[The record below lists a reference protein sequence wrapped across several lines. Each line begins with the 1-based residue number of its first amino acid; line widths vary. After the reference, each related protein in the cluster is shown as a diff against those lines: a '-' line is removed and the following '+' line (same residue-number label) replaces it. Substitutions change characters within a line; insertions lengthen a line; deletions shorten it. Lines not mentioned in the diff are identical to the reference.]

1 MKEVST
7 SFLKEGS
14 YSNYIEMLNNSNTDY
29 IHFDVMDGKFVKN
42 KNLSIKELEKYLK
55 MSKKKNDVHL
65 MVKNPKEYIK
75 TLSIYNISY
84 LTIHKEIENYKE
96 MIKLIKSYGIKPG
109 LAINPETDIEDVFED
124 LKNVSLVL
132 LMSVHPGKSGQEFI
146 EETTNKISVLKEE
159 IKKKNLNVKISIDG
173 GIKEEVLDK
182 IKDVDIVVSA
192 SYILNDLNNINK
204 IKKVQCQVVLV
215 EPKTNDK

>member
-14 YSNYIEMLNNSNTDY
+14 YSKYIEMLNNSDTDY
-29 IHFDVMDGKFVKN
+29 IHYDVMDGIFVKN
-42 KNLSIKELEKYLK
+42 KNLSIKELEKYLS

-65 MVKNPKEYIK
+65 MVENPEKYIK
-75 TLSIYNISY
+75 ALSLYNISY
-84 LTIHKEIENYKE
+84 LTIHKEIKNYKE
-96 MIKLIKSYGIKPG
+96 ILNSIRSYGIKPG
-109 LAINPETDIEDVFED
+109 LAVNPETNIENIFED
-124 LKNVSLVL
+124 LDKISLVL

-159 IKKKNLNVKISIDG
+159 MSKRNLNVKISIDG

-192 SYILNDLNNINK
+192 SYILNDLNNIK
-204 IKKVQCQVVLV
+204 TIKNC
-215 EPKTNDK
+215 

>member
-14 YSNYIEMLNNSNTDY
+14 YTKYIEMLNNSDTDY
-29 IHFDVMDGKFVKN
+29 IHYDVMDGVFVEN
-42 KNLSIKELEKYLK
+42 KNLSIKEIEKYLK
-55 MSKKKNDVHL
+55 LSKKKNDVHL
-65 MVKNPKEYIK
+65 MVENPEKYIK
-75 TLSIYNISY
+75 ALSLFNINY
-84 LTIHKEIENYKE
+84 LTIHKEIKNYKE
-96 MIKLIKSYGIKPG
+96 MLGLIKSYGIKPG
-109 LAINPETDIEDVFED
+109 LAVNPETNIESIFED
-124 LKNVSLVL
+124 LDKISLVL

-159 IKKKNLNVKISIDG
+159 ITKRNLNVKISIDG

-192 SYILNDLNNINK
+192 SYILNDLNNIK
-204 IKKVQCQVVLV
+204 TIKNC
-215 EPKTNDK
+215 

>member
-29 IHFDVMDGKFVKN
+29 IHFDVMDGKFVEN

-159 IKKKNLNVKISIDG
+159 IIKKNLNVKISIDG
-173 GIKEEVLDK
+173 GIKEEVLEK

-204 IKKVQCQVVLV
+204 IKNC
-215 EPKTNDK
+215 

>member
-109 LAINPETDIEDVFED
+109 LAINPETNIEDVFED

-159 IKKKNLNVKISIDG
+159 IIKKNLSVKISIDG
-173 GIKEEVLDK
+173 GIKEEVLEK

-204 IKKVQCQVVLV
+204 IK
-215 EPKTNDK
+215 TAN

>member
-29 IHFDVMDGKFVKN
+29 IHFDVMDGKFVEN

-65 MVKNPKEYIK
+65 MVKNPKKYIK

-173 GIKEEVLDK
+173 GIKEEVLEK

-204 IKKVQCQVVLV
+204 IKNC
-215 EPKTNDK
+215 

>member
-159 IKKKNLNVKISIDG
+159 IIKKNLNVKISIDG
-173 GIKEEVLDK
+173 GIKEEVLEK

-204 IKKVQCQVVLV
+204 IK
-215 EPKTNDK
+215 TAN

>member
-29 IHFDVMDGKFVKN
+29 IHFDVMDGKFVEN

-173 GIKEEVLDK
+173 GIKEEVLEK

-204 IKKVQCQVVLV
+204 IK
-215 EPKTNDK
+215 TAN

>member
-14 YSNYIEMLNNSNTDY
+14 YTKYIEMLNNSDTDY
-29 IHFDVMDGKFVKN
+29 IHYDVMDGVFVEN
-42 KNLSIKELEKYLK
+42 KNLSIKEIEKYLK
-55 MSKKKNDVHL
+55 LSKKKNDVHL
-65 MVKNPKEYIK
+65 MVENPEKYIK
-75 TLSIYNISY
+75 ALSLFNINY
-84 LTIHKEIENYKE
+84 LTIHKEIKNYKE
-96 MIKLIKSYGIKPG
+96 MLGLIKSYGIKPG
-109 LAINPETDIEDVFED
+109 LAVNPETNIESIFED
-124 LKNVSLVL
+124 LDKISLVL

-159 IKKKNLNVKISIDG
+159 LIKRNLNVKISIDG

-192 SYILNDLNNINK
+192 SYILNDLNNIK
-204 IKKVQCQVVLV
+204 TIK
-215 EPKTNDK
+215 N

>member
-124 LKNVSLVL
+124 LKSVSLVL

-159 IKKKNLNVKISIDG
+159 IINKNLNVKISIDG
-173 GIKEEVLDK
+173 GIKEEVLEK

-204 IKKVQCQVVLV
+204 IKNC
-215 EPKTNDK
+215 

>member
-29 IHFDVMDGKFVKN
+29 IHFDVMDGKFIKN

-159 IKKKNLNVKISIDG
+159 IIKKNLNVKISIDG

-204 IKKVQCQVVLV
+204 IK
-215 EPKTNDK
+215 TAN

>member
-29 IHFDVMDGKFVKN
+29 IHFDVMDGKFVEN

-159 IKKKNLNVKISIDG
+159 IIKKNLNVKISIDG

-204 IKKVQCQVVLV
+204 IKNC
-215 EPKTNDK
+215 

>member
-29 IHFDVMDGKFVKN
+29 IHFDVMDGKFVEN

-159 IKKKNLNVKISIDG
+159 IIKKNLSVKISIDG

-204 IKKVQCQVVLV
+204 IK
-215 EPKTNDK
+215 TAN

>member
-29 IHFDVMDGKFVKN
+29 IHFDVMDGKFVEN

-109 LAINPETDIEDVFED
+109 LAINPETNIEDVFED

-159 IKKKNLNVKISIDG
+159 IIKKNLSVKISIDG

-204 IKKVQCQVVLV
+204 IKNC
-215 EPKTNDK
+215 

>member
-29 IHFDVMDGKFVKN
+29 IHFDVMDGKFVEN

-65 MVKNPKEYIK
+65 MVKNPKKYIK

-109 LAINPETDIEDVFED
+109 LAINPETNIEDVFED

-159 IKKKNLNVKISIDG
+159 IIKKNLSVKISIDG

-204 IKKVQCQVVLV
+204 IKNC
-215 EPKTNDK
+215 

>member
-14 YSNYIEMLNNSNTDY
+14 YTKYIEMLNNSDTDY
-29 IHFDVMDGKFVKN
+29 IHYDVMDGVFVTN
-42 KNLSIKELEKYLK
+42 KNLGIKEIEKYLK
-55 MSKKKNDVHL
+55 LSKKKNDVHL
-65 MVKNPKEYIK
+65 MVENPEKYIK
-75 TLSIYNISY
+75 ALSLFNINY
-84 LTIHKEIENYKE
+84 LTIHKEIKNYKE
-96 MIKLIKSYGIKPG
+96 MLGLIKSYGIKPG
-109 LAINPETDIEDVFED
+109 LAVNPETNIESIFED
-124 LKNVSLVL
+124 LDKISLVL

-159 IKKKNLNVKISIDG
+159 LIKRNLNVKISIDG

-192 SYILNDLNNINK
+192 SYILNDLNNIK
-204 IKKVQCQVVLV
+204 TIKNC
-215 EPKTNDK
+215 

>member
-29 IHFDVMDGKFVKN
+29 IHFDVMDGKFVEN

-109 LAINPETDIEDVFED
+109 LAINPETNIEDVFED

-159 IKKKNLNVKISIDG
+159 IIKKNLNVKISIDG
-173 GIKEEVLDK
+173 GIKEEVLEK

-204 IKKVQCQVVLV
+204 IKNC
-215 EPKTNDK
+215 

>member
-29 IHFDVMDGKFVKN
+29 IHFDVMDGKFVEN

-159 IKKKNLNVKISIDG
+159 IIKKNLSVKISIDG
-173 GIKEEVLDK
+173 GIKEEVLEK

-204 IKKVQCQVVLV
+204 IKNC
-215 EPKTNDK
+215 

>member
-29 IHFDVMDGKFVKN
+29 IHFDVMDGKFVEN

-109 LAINPETDIEDVFED
+109 LAINPETNIEDVFED

-173 GIKEEVLDK
+173 GIKEEVLEK

-204 IKKVQCQVVLV
+204 IK
-215 EPKTNDK
+215 TAN